1 MEYARLFSR
10 KTRMFTAR
18 NGVKTPYSVENL
30 VDRVTIYQILYYM
43 DSLGL
48 LSSGLFSGMT
58 IVVAGYV
65 SNTHPLSGAG
75 SIAVLLSIGGNAFYP
90 GIAVITPGSQV
101 VYPVIQLSNGNT
113 TNNPATVI
121 FLDNRLSSS
130 SGASINAMI
139 LA

>member
-1 MEYARLFSR
+1 
-10 KTRMFTAR
+10 
-18 NGVKTPYSVENL
+18 
-30 VDRVTIYQILYYM
+30 M

-65 SNTHPLSGAG
+65 SNTHPLPGAG
-75 SIAVLLSIGGNAFYP
+75 SIAVLLSVADTSFYP

-101 VYPVIQLSNGNT
+101 HYPSVTISNGNT
-113 TNNPATVI
+113 TNINAIVT
-121 FLDNRLSSS
+121 FSGDKLTSNASLSV
-130 SGASINAMI
+130 NAMI

>member
-1 MEYARLFSR
+1 
-10 KTRMFTAR
+10 
-18 NGVKTPYSVENL
+18 
-30 VDRVTIYQILYYM
+30 M

-75 SIAVLLSIGGNAFYP
+75 SIAVLLSVADNSFYP
-90 GIAVITPGSQV
+90 GIAVVTVGSQV
-101 VYPVIQLSNGNT
+101 HYPSVTISNGNT
-113 TNNPATVI
+113 TSINAIVT
-121 FLDNRLSSS
+121 FSGDKLTSDAGLSV
-130 SGASINAMI
+130 NAMI

>member
-1 MEYARLFSR
+1 M
-10 KTRMFTAR
+10 
-18 NGVKTPYSVENL
+18 TPYSVENL

-65 SNTHPLSGAG
+65 SNVHPLSGAG
-75 SIAVLLSIGGNAFYP
+75 FIAVLLSCGGHSLYN
-90 GIAVITPGSQV
+90 GIAVITPGSQAIYSAVRLTDGTSNSDVSAV
-101 VYPVIQLSNGNT
+101 VTFSGDKLTSNASLS
-113 TNNPATVI
+113 V
-121 FLDNRLSSS
+121 
-130 SGASINAMI
+130 NAMI